1 VKRYRD
7 KILQNFAA
15 NVKRL
20 REERD
25 LSQEKLAELCRVHRN
40 YIGRVERAELDVSL
54 IHVASIAKGLKIQAT
69 ELLVD
74 PHERII

>member
-1 VKRYRD
+1 MKRYRD

-25 LSQEKLAELCRVHRN
+25 LSQEKLAELSRVHRN

-54 IHVASIAKGLKIQAT
+54 LHVALIAKGLRVHAI
-69 ELLVD
+69 ELLSD
-74 PHERII
+74 FRPKDG

>member
-1 VKRYRD
+1 MKRYRD